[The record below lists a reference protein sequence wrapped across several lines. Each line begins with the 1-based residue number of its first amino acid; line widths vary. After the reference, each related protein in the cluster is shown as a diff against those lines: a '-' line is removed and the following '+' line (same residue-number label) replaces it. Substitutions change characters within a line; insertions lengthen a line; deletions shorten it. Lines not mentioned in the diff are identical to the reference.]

1 MKNKQNQRQDFNSRR
16 LEDLPEE
23 DRKQVMAMQK
33 NLEKLQKDEPSNLR
47 EHLQAIND
55 GVIAIIITIIVLEI
69 KPALHG
75 TGYHNFLFEIV
86 IFLVSFFIIADFWYD
101 LHLIYSYFILTPKK
115 GTVIANFAFLADLA
129 LLPVMTKWV
138 MNEHSTMAVANFGV
152 VFLIAK
158 ILEYL
163 VQYVGS
169 RQTLSSNAMEVWLTR
184 GFLARGII
192 TIVFNLILICLAFY
206 IPQLVMLLYLAT
218 PLFSFLFPMRPN
230 QII

>member
-1 MKNKQNQRQDFNSRR
+1 MNKNKNQHRDFNSCK
-16 LEDLPEE
+16 LEGLSEE

-47 EHLQAIND
+47 DHLQAIND

-69 KPALHG
+69 KPALNG
-75 TGYHNFLFEIV
+75 AGYHNFLFEIMV
-86 IFLVSFFIIADFWYD
+86 FLISFFIIADFWYD
-101 LHLIYSYFILTPKK
+101 LHLIYSYFIMTPKK
-115 GTVIANFAFLADLA
+115 ATVIANFAFLADLA
-129 LLPVMTKWV
+129 LLPVMTKWI

-169 RQTLSSNAMEVWLTR
+169 RQTLNNNVMEVWLTR

-192 TIVFNLILICLAFY
+192 TIVFNLVLIGLAFY
-206 IPQLVMLLYLAT
+206 IPQLVILLYVAI

-230 QII
+230 QVI